1 MLQWMIVSSQ
11 YNSYPNS
18 WTISFFTKVL
28 NALATKNHD
37 SAQSGAII
45 LYGLE
50 GFGIHASN
58 IGTTYVLAIG
68 Y

>member
-37 SAQSGAII
+37 SAQYVAII